1 MAFPITLQNML
12 SMGLNLLDTVMIGS
26 LGELEVAAVSI
37 ANRLVNFF
45 LIVIFGLT
53 SGFAV
58 FMSQYYGAGDMKNM
72 KKLLGFDILAAF
84 VISAVFSAIY
94 YFFAENLII
103 LFIRDTPQV
112 TEFVVQTGARYLRI
126 IVLSLIVNG
135 VCYSIE
141 LMCRSVRLAT
151 VPMISAVFAV
161 GSNAFLNYIFI
172 FGKLGIPAMGS
183 AGAAY
188 ATVIAR
194 VLQLV
199 LTVMLVR
206 LSKKN
211 QNPFKASLKE
221 LCGIKSGTVKALFKT
236 SAPVLINESMW
247 SLAQTY
253 FVAIVGELGASSVT
267 VIQIVTNINN
277 FMGALFIGIGSAC
290 SVFVA
295 NEIGAGRFNYAKSY
309 SKLFLKLFY
318 VLAGIVLILTI
329 ALRRQV
335 MGWFALEADTYHML
349 DLCIVVSAAAMFFGN
364 MNYGYIIGIFRG
376 GGDTKFCM
384 LLEIV
389 TLWLVGIP
397 LTLVGVYV
405 FAVPVYIAAL
415 FMHSEN
421 MLKFI
426 ACIFRYRSGKW
437 LNKVI

>member
-1 MAFPITLQNML
+1 ML

-206 LSKKN
+206 LSKKKPK
-211 QNPFKASLKE
+211 PFQSV
-221 LCGIKSGTVKALFKT
+221 IKG
-236 SAPVLINESMW
+236 
-247 SLAQTY
+247 
-253 FVAIVGELGASSVT
+253 
-267 VIQIVTNINN
+267 
-277 FMGALFIGIGSAC
+277 
-290 SVFVA
+290 
-295 NEIGAGRFNYAKSY
+295 
-309 SKLFLKLFY
+309 
-318 VLAGIVLILTI
+318 
-329 ALRRQV
+329 
-335 MGWFALEADTYHML
+335 
-349 DLCIVVSAAAMFFGN
+349 VV
-364 MNYGYIIGIFRG
+364 
-376 GGDTKFCM
+376 
-384 LLEIV
+384 
-389 TLWLVGIP
+389 
-397 LTLVGVYV
+397 
-405 FAVPVYIAAL
+405 
-415 FMHSEN
+415 
-421 MLKFI
+421 
-426 ACIFRYRSGKW
+426 RY
-437 LNKVI
+437 